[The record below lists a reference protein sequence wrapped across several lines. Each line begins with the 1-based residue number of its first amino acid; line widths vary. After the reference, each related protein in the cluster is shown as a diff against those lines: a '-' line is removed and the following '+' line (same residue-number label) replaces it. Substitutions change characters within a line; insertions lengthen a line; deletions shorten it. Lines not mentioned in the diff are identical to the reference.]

1 MAVHRLALSM
11 KLLLASSSP
20 YRQQLLNRLR
30 IPFDTASPN
39 IDESVHT
46 GETPTAY
53 VKRLAIS
60 KAQTLRTDWPEHW
73 IIGSDQC
80 CVINE
85 RIVGKPHTE
94 EKAVEQLQSCSGQKV
109 TFYTGLCLAA
119 PNKSL
124 QALVEPFTVHFR
136 ELTLAEIECYV
147 ALEQPLD
154 CAGSF
159 KVEGLGIN
167 LFDKLDGKDPNA
179 LMGLPLISL
188 LEMFRQAGFNP
199 LNLVSTSSSHD

>member
-1 MAVHRLALSM
+1 M

-20 YRQQLLNRLR
+20 YRQQLLKRLR
-30 IPFDTASPN
+30 IPFDTDSPN
-39 IDESVHT
+39 VDESMHT
-46 GETPTAY
+46 NETPEAY

-60 KAQTLRTDWPEHW
+60 KAQALRTDWSEHW

-85 RIVGKPHTE
+85 KIVGKPHTI
-94 EKAVEQLQSCSGQKV
+94 EKAVKQLQSCSGQKV

-119 PNKSL
+119 PDGSL

-136 ELTLAEIECYV
+136 ELTLVEIERYV

-167 LFDKLDGKDPNA
+167 LFSSLNGRDHNS
-179 LMGLPLISL
+179 LMGLPLIAL

-199 LNLVSTSSSHD
+199 LELATSSYLA

>member
-1 MAVHRLALSM
+1 M

-20 YRQQLLNRLR
+20 YRQQLLKRLR

-39 IDESVHT
+39 VDESMHAN
-46 GETPTAY
+46 ETPEAY

-60 KAQTLRTDWPEHW
+60 KAQALRTDWSEHW

-85 RIVGKPHTE
+85 KIVGKPHTT

-119 PNKSL
+119 PDGSL
-124 QALVEPFTVHFR
+124 QALVEPFTAHFR
-136 ELTLAEIECYV
+136 ELTLVEIERYV

-159 KVEGLGIN
+159 KVEGLGIS
-167 LFDKLDGKDPNA
+167 LFSSLNGRDPNS
-179 LMGLPLISL
+179 LMGLPLIAL

-199 LNLVSTSSSHD
+199 LDLATSSYLA

>member
-1 MAVHRLALSM
+1 MALHRLAPRM

-20 YRQQLLNRLR
+20 YRQQLLKRLR

-39 IDESVHT
+39 VDESMLAN
-46 GETPTAY
+46 ETPEAY

-60 KAQTLRTDWPEHW
+60 KAQALRTDWSEHW

-85 RIVGKPHTE
+85 KIVGKPHTT
-94 EKAVEQLQSCSGQKV
+94 EKAVKQLQSCSGQKV

-119 PNKSL
+119 PDGSL

-136 ELTLAEIECYV
+136 EIGRAHV
-147 ALEQPLD
+147 
-154 CAGSF
+154 
-159 KVEGLGIN
+159 
-167 LFDKLDGKDPNA
+167 
-179 LMGLPLISL
+179 
-188 LEMFRQAGFNP
+188 
-199 LNLVSTSSSHD
+199 

>member
-1 MAVHRLALSM
+1 M
-11 KLLLASSSP
+11 KLLLASSSS
-20 YRQQLLNRLR
+20 YRQQLLKRLH

-39 IDESVHT
+39 VDESLLANEDPEV
-46 GETPTAY
+46 Y

-60 KAQTLRTDWPEHW
+60 KAQALCTDWPEHW

-80 CVINE
+80 CVINNK
-85 RIVGKPHTE
+85 IVGKPHTT
-94 EKAVEQLQSCSGQKV
+94 EKAIEQLQSCSGQSV

-119 PNKSL
+119 PDGSI
-124 QALVEPFTVHFR
+124 QALVEPFNVQFR
-136 ELTLAEIECYV
+136 QLSLAEIERYV

-167 LFDKLDGKDPNA
+167 LFSGLNGRDPNS
-179 LMGLPLISL
+179 LMGLPLIAL

-199 LNLVSTSSSHD
+199 LELATTSYYRD

>member
-1 MAVHRLALSM
+1 M

-20 YRQQLLNRLR
+20 YRQQLLNRLG
-30 IPFDTASPN
+30 IPFDTATPN
-39 IDESVHT
+39 VDESMHAN
-46 GETPTAY
+46 EAPEAY

-60 KAQTLRTDWPEHW
+60 KAQALRTDWPNHW

-80 CVINE
+80 SVINNQ
-85 RIVGKPHTE
+85 IAGKPHTT
-94 EKAVEQLQSCSGQKV
+94 EKAIEQLQSCSGQKV

-119 PNKSL
+119 PDGSL
-124 QALVEPFTVHFR
+124 QALVEPFRVQFR
-136 ELTLAEIECYV
+136 PLSLNEIERYI

-167 LFDKLDGKDPNA
+167 LFSSLNGRDPNS
-179 LMGLPLISL
+179 LMGLPLIAL

-199 LNLVSTSSSHD
+199 LELVSTSYHA

>member
-1 MAVHRLALSM
+1 M

-20 YRQQLLNRLR
+20 YRQQLLKRLR
-30 IPFDTASPN
+30 IPFDTDSPN
-39 IDESVHT
+39 VDESMHAN
-46 GETPTAY
+46 ETPEAY

-60 KAQTLRTDWPEHW
+60 KAQALRTDWSEHW

-80 CVINE
+80 CVIDE
-85 RIVGKPHTE
+85 KIVGKPHTI
-94 EKAVEQLQSCSGQKV
+94 EKAVKQLQSCSGQKV

-119 PNKSL
+119 PDGSL

-136 ELTLAEIECYV
+136 ELTLVEIERYV

-159 KVEGLGIN
+159 KVEGLGIS
-167 LFDKLDGKDPNA
+167 LFSSLNGRDPNS
-179 LMGLPLISL
+179 LMGLPLIAL

-199 LNLVSTSSSHD
+199 LDLATSSYLA

>member
-1 MAVHRLALSM
+1 M

-20 YRQQLLNRLR
+20 YRQQLLKRLR

-39 IDESVHT
+39 VDESMLAN
-46 GETPTAY
+46 ETPEAY

-60 KAQTLRTDWPEHW
+60 KAQALRTDWSEHW

-85 RIVGKPHTE
+85 KIVGKPHTI
-94 EKAVEQLQSCSGQKV
+94 EKAVKQLQSCSGQKV

-119 PNKSL
+119 PDGSL

-136 ELTLAEIECYV
+136 ELTLVEIERYV

-167 LFDKLDGKDPNA
+167 LFSSLNGRDPNS
-179 LMGLPLISL
+179 LMGLPLIAL

-199 LNLVSTSSSHD
+199 LELATSSYLS

>member
-1 MAVHRLALSM
+1 MALPRLALTM

-20 YRQQLLNRLR
+20 YRQQLLHRLK
-30 IPFDTASPN
+30 IPFATASPN
-39 IDESVHT
+39 VDERILA
-46 GETPTAY
+46 GEQAVDY

-60 KAQTLRTDWPEHW
+60 KAQALREHWPEHW

-80 CVINE
+80 CVVNQEI
-85 RIVGKPHTE
+85 IGKPHTV
-94 EKAVEQLQSCSGQKV
+94 EKAIQQLQNCSEQQV
-109 TFYTGLCLAA
+109 SFYTGLCLLA
-119 PNKSL
+119 PNGSH

-136 ELTLAEIECYV
+136 KLGLNEIERYV
-147 ALEQPLD
+147 ALEMPLD

-167 LFDKLDGKDPNA
+167 LFSKLEGKDPNS

-188 LEMFRQAGFNP
+188 LEMLRQAGFNP
-199 LNLVSTSSSHD
+199 LELATASCL

>member
-1 MAVHRLALSM
+1 M

-20 YRQQLLNRLR
+20 YRQQLLKRLR
-30 IPFDTASPN
+30 IPFGTASPN
-39 IDESVHT
+39 VDESMLAN
-46 GETPTAY
+46 ETPEAY

-60 KAQTLRTDWPEHW
+60 KAQALRTDWSEHW

-80 CVINE
+80 CVIDE
-85 RIVGKPHTE
+85 KIVGKPHTI
-94 EKAVEQLQSCSGQKV
+94 EKAVKQLQSCSGQKV

-119 PNKSL
+119 PDGSL

-136 ELTLAEIECYV
+136 ELTLVEIERYV

-167 LFDKLDGKDPNA
+167 LFSSLDGRDPNS
-179 LMGLPLISL
+179 LIGLPLIAL
-188 LEMFRQAGFNP
+188 LEMLRQAGLNP
-199 LNLVSTSSSHD
+199 LELATSCYHD

>member
-1 MAVHRLALSM
+1 M

-20 YRQQLLNRLR
+20 YRQQLLKRLR
-30 IPFDTASPN
+30 IPFDTDSPN
-39 IDESVHT
+39 VDESMHAN
-46 GETPTAY
+46 ETPEAY

-60 KAQTLRTDWPEHW
+60 KAQALRTDWSEHW

-80 CVINE
+80 CVIDE
-85 RIVGKPHTE
+85 KIVGKPHTT

-119 PNKSL
+119 PDGSL
-124 QALVEPFTVHFR
+124 QALVEPFTAHFR
-136 ELTLAEIECYV
+136 ELTLVEIERYV

-159 KVEGLGIN
+159 KVEGLGIS
-167 LFDKLDGKDPNA
+167 LFSSLNGRDPNS
-179 LMGLPLISL
+179 LMGLPLIAL

-199 LNLVSTSSSHD
+199 LDLATSSYLA